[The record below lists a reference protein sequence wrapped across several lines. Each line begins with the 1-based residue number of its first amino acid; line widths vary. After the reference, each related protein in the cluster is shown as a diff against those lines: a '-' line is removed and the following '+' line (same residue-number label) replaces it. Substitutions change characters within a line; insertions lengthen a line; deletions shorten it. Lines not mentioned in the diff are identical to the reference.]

1 MTGSKYK
8 RGSTGGRSCHI
19 GDNGIGDPAWFGD
32 YSHIRRA
39 HIKRDWLEPDRQP
52 HMNRP
57 DSPPPRQPS
66 PDILPAPLPY
76 PRHPRRIHSQPKIKI
91 HPSPALPPGLRP
103 KPARSYDF
111 LRTDTDNS
119 SARKQTQSILAP
131 SSTQSTPCS
140 SRAPSVKNVHF
151 APTHRRT
158 LSVAFPSPPSTPSP
172 APSEHSLTV
181 PYRYTGPRHIVSPQP
196 VSAVPIV
203 LPDLDL
209 PRSGVR
215 FPPAALPEDTVTQAP
230 PALERHKSM
239 GMACLKF
246 FGIRSPAR
254 RPQTRLTSNM

>member
-1 MTGSKYK
+1 MVS
-8 RGSTGGRSCHI
+8 
-19 GDNGIGDPAWFGD
+19 
-32 YSHIRRA
+32 
-39 HIKRDWLEPDRQP
+39 QP
-52 HMNRP
+52 QMNRP

-66 PDILPAPLPY
+66 PDILPTPLPY
-76 PRHPRRIHSQPKIKI
+76 PRHPRRIHSQPKIKLQA
-91 HPSPALPPGLRP
+91 SPALPPGLRP

-111 LRTDTDNS
+111 LRTDTHDDARS
-119 SARKQTQSILAP
+119 SLYSARKHTQS
-131 SSTQSTPCS
+131 STASTPSS

-158 LSVAFPSPPSTPSP
+158 LSIAFPSPPSTPSP

-181 PYRYTGPRHIVSPQP
+181 PYRYTGPRHIVCPQP
-196 VSAVPIV
+196 VSGVPIV

-209 PRSGVR
+209 PRSEVR
-215 FPPAALPEDTVTQAP
+215 FPPAAPPEDTVTQAP

-239 GMACLKF
+239 GIACLKF